1 MSHAPHGTGT
11 AANDG
16 GDTGSDATTP
26 MVGEGLTIGQV
37 LELVGIGADE
47 FVSVLVVRSGQPKAD
62 PATGLYRP
70 ADLEELAAGL
80 TGANLWHS
88 LTTFR
93 PGTTGRG
100 TRADVARVPA
110 LWADLDVVEAA
121 PHLKER
127 GIPTWGL
134 AWDLVGAL
142 SSILGVPPLYVTMTG
157 HGLQPCYG
165 LEPGDSTNVP
175 AATRAL
181 RRFGLLVRHVARLHG
196 CHVDSVWDSTR
207 VLRAAGSVNRKD
219 PGAPVPVVAY
229 PGGGAPLSLSQLE
242 DALEAYN
249 VPQVGD
255 ESTSEP
261 VPSGTWQWADR
272 TCGYALGMIRG
283 WSGDSPGQRHP
294 WLVAQAVRLTA
305 AHRSGCLSEAG
316 YMFGVTELE
325 DRMRALCQPDPFASG
340 QERTAQAER
349 LARVGDEVNNP
360 DHGALA
366 WALTWVEAMSADAL
380 AEEFRHCRDCKAR
393 RYVLELET
401 AGGQA

>member
-1 MSHAPHGTGT
+1 MNHAPHGTGT
-11 AANDG
+11 AASDG
-16 GDTGSDATTP
+16 GDTGSDAATP
-26 MVGEGLTIGQV
+26 IVGQGLTIGQV
-37 LELVGIGADE
+37 LDLVGIGPDE
-47 FVSVLVVRSGQPKAD
+47 LVSVLVVRPGQPAAD

-70 ADLEELAAGL
+70 ADLMQLAAGL

-88 LTTFR
+88 LSTFL

-110 LWADLDVVEAA
+110 LWGDFDVVEAA

-127 GIPTWGL
+127 GIPTWEL
-134 AWDLVGAL
+134 AWTLVGAL
-142 SSILGVPPLYVTMTG
+142 ASILDAQPLSVTMTG
-157 HGLQPCYG
+157 HGLQPCWG
-165 LEPGDSTNVP
+165 LEPEDSTDVP
-175 AATRAL
+175 AVSRAL
-181 RRFGLLVRHVARLHG
+181 RRFGLLVRHVARLYG
-196 CHVDSVWDSTR
+196 CHVDSVWDTTR
-207 VLRAAGSVNRKD
+207 VLRAAGSVNLKD
-219 PGAPVPVVAY
+219 PAAPVPVVAY
-229 PGGGAPLSLSQLE
+229 PGGGAPLSLSRLE

-255 ESTSEP
+255 DTTSEP
-261 VPSGTWQWADR
+261 VPSGTWEWSER
-272 TCGYALGMIRG
+272 TCGYVLGMIRG

-294 WLVAQAVRLTA
+294 WLVSQAVRLTA

-316 YMFGVTELE
+316 YRGGVVELE
-325 DRMRALCQPDPFASG
+325 DRMRVLCQPDPFASG
-340 QERTAQAER
+340 RDRTAQAER

-360 DHGALA
+360 AHGALA
-366 WALTWVEAMSADAL
+366 WALTWVESMSADAL